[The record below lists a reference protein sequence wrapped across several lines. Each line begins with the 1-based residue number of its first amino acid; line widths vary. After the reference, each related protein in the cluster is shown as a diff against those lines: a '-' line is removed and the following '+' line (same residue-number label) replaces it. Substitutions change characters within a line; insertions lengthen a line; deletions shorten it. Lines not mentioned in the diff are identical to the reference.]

1 MVASVPALT
10 APQTLTPAP
19 SIESP
24 PPAPPAASAG
34 AEPARPEPR
43 PEVPEA
49 REQPAPEL
57 SVPDFGAPA
66 PALPRA
72 ADPGETPPA
81 ARAAPVPEPAPP
93 PAPRPGPRAVVSDSR
108 EAAAAVARAADKPTQ
123 AEGPGDAARRGTV
136 SAPEPTGSSIGS
148 AMAPSAGA
156 PPGTLAG
163 SLATPQPGSAEA
175 SAIGPSSALGPSSA
189 PSPTSAPGLSRAAGT
204 SSAPGASTTPGRPGT
219 SGPFTTGGPATALDP
234 AGTPGTS
241 GTAGPTGAPGAAGT
255 PGSGGTG
262 AGSGPGTAARRLGL
276 EFDGPRARVTHRQV
290 ETVTGRVLGGPADQL
305 SLSVNEAPAEVV
317 LGGDGTFGA
326 SVRLQP
332 GLNRLHAVATGPGDA
347 RAEGSISIEYV
358 PAAPGRIVFTSPADG
373 FVLGPDAPPVIV
385 VEGTVEDKTVTTL
398 SLLANDRRIPVKV
411 SEGRFRK
418 VLPMFAPM
426 LRLRAE
432 VPRGDGPGSRSEAIT
447 VSAGGPRKPSG
458 VFVME
463 WPEGLEGLE
472 VEASAVVRFT
482 PDRLDG
488 PVQAVRLPGVLRATA
503 TAPFEVFW
511 LRGAAPGAYT
521 VRLRHRGA
529 WPGGDLPATLYIPDK
544 DGLATRP
551 LPAVRL
557 RPSGTTVLA
566 RFLLPYGVL
575 WEQDDW
581 FTGYSEGSDTVTKFR
596 IPEGISW
603 VERRADLP

>member
-1 MVASVPALT
+1 
-10 APQTLTPAP
+10 
-19 SIESP
+19 
-24 PPAPPAASAG
+24 
-34 AEPARPEPR
+34 
-43 PEVPEA
+43 
-49 REQPAPEL
+49 
-57 SVPDFGAPA
+57 
-66 PALPRA
+66 
-72 ADPGETPPA
+72 
-81 ARAAPVPEPAPP
+81 
-93 PAPRPGPRAVVSDSR
+93 
-108 EAAAAVARAADKPTQ
+108 
-123 AEGPGDAARRGTV
+123 
-136 SAPEPTGSSIGS
+136 
-148 AMAPSAGA
+148 MAPSAGA
-156 PPGTLAG
+156 PAGTLAA

-175 SAIGPSSALGPSSA
+175 SAIAPSSALGPSSA

-204 SSAPGASTTPGRPGT
+204 SSAPGASTTPGRSGT
-219 SGPFTTGGPATALDP
+219 SGPFTTGGPATALGP

-241 GTAGPTGAPGAAGT
+241 GTAGPAGAPGAAGT
-255 PGSGGTG
+255 PGYGGTG
-262 AGSGPGTAARRLGL
+262 AGSGPGTAARGLGL

-544 DGLATRP
+544 DGLAARA

-566 RFLLPYGVL
+566 RFLMPYGVL